1 MAKDHLPKF
10 KPGQAVTF
18 TSSTAASAGN
28 VAEVTGNRQV
38 GVAGA
43 ASVKAIGTYAHNV
56 AVGDLV
62 VIHLPGLV
70 DTAVAAAAIA
80 AGDEVEAAASG
91 KVQKRTTGRSLGIAL
106 TAATAANQSVEI
118 VRA

>member
-18 TSSTAASAGN
+18 TSSTPALAGN

-43 ASVKAIGTYAHNV
+43 ASAKAIGTYANDV
-56 AVGDLV
+56 KTGAEV
-62 VIHLPGLV
+62 VVHIAGPV
-70 DTAVAAAAIA
+70 DTAKAAAAIA
-80 AGDEVEAAASG
+80 AGAEVEAAADG
-91 KVQKRTTGRSLGIAL
+91 KVQTRTTGRSLGLSL
-106 TAATAANQSVEI
+106 TAATAVDQTI
-118 VRA
+118 QFVRA

>member
-18 TSSTAASAGN
+18 TTTTVATAGQ
-28 VAEVTGNRQV
+28 VAEVTGNRTV

-43 ASVKAIGTYAHNV
+43 ASTKAIGTYAHDV
-56 AVGDLV
+56 KIGDQV
-62 VIHLPGLV
+62 VIHLAGPV
-70 DTAVAAAAIA
+70 DTAKAAATVAA
-80 AGDEVEAAASG
+80 GVEVEAAAGG
-91 KVQKRTTGRSLGIAL
+91 KVRVKTTGRSLGLSL
-106 TAATAANQSVEI
+106 TAATEADQTIEF